1 MQYRA
6 KIETF
11 ANGRTVQPG
20 EIVNLPFDPEWPEA
34 WEAMDTGHEGAIG
47 IGILEAEGQKT
58 EAETHERVD
67 AASKGEASASPSEA
81 DAASKGEPA
90 KAEDGSQASGM
101 DAPAPSP
108 GTAETGGKG
117 LADASEGKTEAPA
130 PTGGGAR
137 GRAPKPRN
145 T

>member
-1 MQYRA
+1 VDMQFKA

-11 ANGRTVQPG
+11 ANGRTVHPG
-20 EIVNLPFDPEWPEA
+20 EIVPLPFDPEWPEA
-34 WEAMDTGHEGAIG
+34 WEAVDTGHKGETG
-47 IGILEAEGQKT
+47 IGLLEAEGQKT

-81 DAASKGEPA
+81 DAAPKGESAQPG
-90 KAEDGSQASGM
+90 DGSQTSGM
-101 DAPAPSP
+101 DAPAP
-108 GTAETGGKG
+108 GAGDTDGKRVP
-117 LADASEGKTEAPA
+117 DANEGKPEAPT
-130 PTGGGAR
+130 PR